1 MYDRIHRILAYRHRA
16 TNMMIPP
23 NKSFM
28 CCLLSFAFL
37 LTKYVVDFHNRDL
50 AISAYDHLAIHVV
63 RVSDSYMN
71 IYVYTL
77 TYTHHSRSFL

>member
-1 MYDRIHRILAYRHRA
+1 
-16 TNMMIPP
+16 MMIPP

-50 AISAYDHLAIHVV
+50 LFLLGHLAIHVV